1 MTPYECEQLQ
11 FEIHEAL
18 NLHPL
23 YVSGKFNKLLL
34 VMSYDDIRA
43 LQAYNK
49 VPYSILQDGR
59 FTIYGVTV
67 KYSPLFESGRFE
79 LVEREHPTVQYSDLA
94 VTNCPNCGAPVDP
107 REHTCPYCNTPYR
120 QVATVDH
127 SMVNFVE
134 IKELFDRGILS
145 MNEVRMACGWFS
157 N

>member
-11 FEIHEAL
+11 FEIHKAL

-67 KYSPLFESGRFE
+67 KYSPLLESRHFE
-79 LVEREHPTVQYSDLA
+79 LVERNAIAIQRLGDT
-94 VTNCPNCGAPVDP
+94 VTNCANCGAPLDKYQSQ
-107 REHTCPYCNTPYR
+107 CAYCGTWNDWR
-120 QVATVDH
+120 
-127 SMVNFVE
+127 SR
-134 IKELFDRGILS
+134 L
-145 MNEVRMACGWFS
+145 
-157 N
+157 